1 MLDGSELY
9 VILKLSSGEQVMAVL
24 HEEDDERV
32 LIETPMCI
40 RTIPVLDAGR
50 EHVTASPLC
59 QFSDDKV
66 FVIHKKDIMF
76 CKKLHHLFIPHYR
89 RIVAEHEKLSFL
101 SKDGSK
107 ENKEELSWEDEP
119 LTVEEVRK
127 RINMLQEIVGGEPIE
142 KEEERTFVEGND
154 TLH

>member
-32 LIETPMCI
+32 LLETPMCI

-76 CKKLHHLFIPHYR
+76 CKKLHHLFI
-89 RIVAEHEKLSFL
+89 
-101 SKDGSK
+101 
-107 ENKEELSWEDEP
+107 
-119 LTVEEVRK
+119 LT
-127 RINMLQEIVGGEPIE
+127 N
-142 KEEERTFVEGND
+142 
-154 TLH
+154 